1 MKRCLNTFSLRD
13 SSHTLAHLSYKVK
26 TCYDELVM
34 SDSLIYNKKINL
46 DYEILE
52 TFEAGIELL
61 GLEVK
66 SLRKNQ
72 GSLLGSHITVR
83 GGEVFVIAM
92 NIPPYQIKNTPESY
106 DPKRNRKILI
116 TKTEIQKLASLE
128 VKKGL
133 TIVPVSVY
141 NKGKKIK
148 VQIAVVRGKKKYDKR
163 QDIKKRDMNRE
174 IRRDFR
180 DR

>member
-1 MKRCLNTFSLRD
+1 
-13 SSHTLAHLSYKVK
+13 
-26 TCYDELVM
+26 M
-34 SDSLIYNKKINL
+34 SEQLIYNKKINL

-72 GSLLGSHITVR
+72 GSLLGAHITVR
-83 GGEVFVIAM
+83 GGEAFVIAL
-92 NIPPYQIKNTPESY
+92 NIPPYQVKNTPKDYE
-106 DPKRNRKILI
+106 PERNRRILL
-116 TKTEIQKLASLE
+116 TKKEIQQLASLE
-128 VKKGL
+128 AKKGL
-133 TIVPVSVY
+133 TIVPVSMY
-141 NKGKKIK
+141 SKDKKIK

-163 QDIKKRDMNRE
+163 EDIKKREVDRD
-174 IRRDFR
+174 IRREFS

>member
-1 MKRCLNTFSLRD
+1 M
-13 SSHTLAHLSYKVK
+13 A
-26 TCYDELVM
+26 E
-34 SDSLIYNKKINL
+34 SLIYNKKISF

-72 GSLLGSHITVR
+72 GSLLGSHVTIR
-83 GGEVFVIAM
+83 GGEAFLISS
-92 NIPPYQIKNTPESY
+92 NIPAYQEKNAPKEY
-106 DPKRNRKILI
+106 DPKRNRRILL
-116 TKTEIQKLASLE
+116 TKAEIHKLASLE
-128 VKKGL
+128 SKKGL
-133 TIVPVSVY
+133 TIAPISMY

-148 VQIAVVRGKKKYDKR
+148 VEIAVVRGKKKYDKR
-163 QDIKKRDMNRE
+163 NELKKRDTDRE
-174 IRRDFR
+174 IRREFS